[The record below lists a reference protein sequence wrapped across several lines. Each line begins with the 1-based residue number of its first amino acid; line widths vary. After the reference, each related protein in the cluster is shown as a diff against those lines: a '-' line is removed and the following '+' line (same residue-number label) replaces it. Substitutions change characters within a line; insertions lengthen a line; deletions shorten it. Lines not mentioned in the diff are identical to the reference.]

1 MTYGD
6 LRSRSFYN
14 TGRPKGDDMSEQA
27 AYDDADK
34 ALFRD
39 SVKRFL
45 EAEIEPHYEDW
56 ERAEI
61 WPREVWQKLGE
72 NGFLCVD
79 MPKEYGGYGAPFE
92 FSCVVVEEM
101 SRAGYGALSSGVS
114 VHSDIAAPYIL
125 NLGSEEQRQRFL
137 PKMASGE
144 CVGAIGMSEPSAGS
158 DLQGIRTSALR
169 DGDDFII
176 NGQKTF
182 ITNGQHCDVVVLAAK
197 TDPKAGARG
206 MTLFTLDC
214 HLPGFTRGRNLEKI
228 GLHSGDTSELFMED
242 VRVSAADVLG
252 GEGQGFANLMN
263 ELPRERLVLG
273 IGCVAAA
280 EGIFDITV
288 EYVTER
294 KAFGEALSSFQN
306 TRYKLADLKTEIELN
321 RALAE
326 KYIDRFQGGELTPAE
341 ASLCKLAAS
350 EMQGRIADQ
359 CLQLFGGYGYM
370 REYKISRFYLD
381 ARIQRIYGGTS
392 EIMREMIARSVVGR

>member
-1 MTYGD
+1 
-6 LRSRSFYN
+6 
-14 TGRPKGDDMSEQA
+14 MSEQA

-79 MPKEYGGYGAPFE
+79 MPEEYGGYGAPFE
-92 FSCVVVEEM
+92 FSCVVVEEL
-101 SRAGYGALSSGVS
+101 SRAGFGALSSGVS

-169 DGDDFII
+169 DGDDYII

-214 HLPGFTRGRNLEKI
+214 QLPGFTRGLNLEKI

-242 VRVSAADVLG
+242 IRVSAADVLG

-294 KAFGEALSSFQN
+294 KAFGEVLSKFQN

-326 KYIDRFQGGELTPAE
+326 KYIDRFQRSELTPAE

-392 EIMREMIARSVVGR
+392 EIMKEMIARSVVGR